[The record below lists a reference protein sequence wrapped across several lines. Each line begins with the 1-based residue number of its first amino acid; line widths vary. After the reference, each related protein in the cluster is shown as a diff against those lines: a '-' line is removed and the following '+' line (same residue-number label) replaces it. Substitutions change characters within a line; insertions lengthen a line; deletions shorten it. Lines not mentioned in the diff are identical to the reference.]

1 MQSPS
6 IELDVVYHL
15 DDPTAEY
22 YLAHDPRIEL
32 AAQWM
37 ISRFGLSK
45 LYASVAVVDD
55 ATIQQL
61 NDQRLGHDWPTDVI
75 SFVLDQTHTGVEG
88 EVIASAQTA
97 TRLCRAAGWD
107 ARDELLLYIVHG
119 LLHVCGMD
127 DVEPEQRQAMRQA
140 ERECLLA
147 VGVAQAAQHGQD
159 WDQIALSEVD
169 E

>member
-1 MQSPS
+1 MKSPS
-6 IELDVVYHL
+6 IELDIVYHL

-22 YLAHDPRIEL
+22 YLAHDSRIEQ

-37 ISRFGLSK
+37 VQRFGLCK
-45 LYASVAVVDD
+45 LYASIAVVDD
-55 ATIQQL
+55 ATMQQL

-75 SFVLDQTHTGVEG
+75 SFVLDQTPASVEG

-97 TRLCRAAGWD
+97 ARMCRAAGW
-107 ARDELLLYIVHG
+107 AAWDELLLYIVHG

-127 DVEPEQRQAMRQA
+127 DVEPQDRQAMRLA
-140 ERECLLA
+140 ERECLLSA
-147 VGVAQAAQHGQD
+147 GVAQAAQHGQD
-159 WDQIALSEVD
+159 WDEIALSEVD